1 MMWMIDPT
9 YLRTIVDGLSSGA
22 LQKDNSSAL
31 PQGLVGV
38 YEEGIP
44 PASQVNERKK
54 FLEFF
59 GVWALMKKE
68 VSADFVV
75 SLLDGWFE
83 EEVIAFIGR
92 YSKWFNSP
100 ASGVYTLY
108 HERFRTFVLQK
119 ISGSQLRDINN
130 RLIMAC
136 NDALTRRLNDEWER
150 YALEYL
156 SAHLLQPSLDTKE
169 RGSELK
175 ALAYNTNH
183 WNRQIEISKGFDWS
197 KKMLNEMMLWASKY
211 DDDEVIECALNKV
224 DLHHQEQNDAPRIV
238 ELVAQN
244 DIETALHRIES
255 FGGNDKEGLQ
265 RKFILYM
272 LCLMELTLLGSKNQ
286 LWRKEAIEKLLKHL
300 DDNLPIDHSVLNW
313 NDFFP
318 SYLIYLMV
326 YEWSNWGVDIYTIY
340 KYSENVNFEWLDN
353 WDIILNEEEIEILI
367 LLDVHLQNKSLTF
380 NLIKYLDKKK
390 DNDYANDY
398 SLYLTDENIKINLI
412 IEDSKR
418 LYLKGCIKEA
428 KKQLNLVFLNQ
439 AQIIEVEDRI
449 NLLRLLSRENYNQG
463 YELHSIEILQILYD
477 IINIINDESKDY
489 EISNLVDD
497 YIFIDQIDKA
507 ILLIDKIEDPF
518 YKIYAIISIIEKS
531 KATKYSSYTSLNSE
545 LYNCLDKIEDD
556 FKKGYAQSKVTQ
568 FIFKHAGFKEAF
580 QYAVKI
586 NGGGGWFRDNA
597 LGELAIELIREGD
610 VQTAIDIVND
620 NEIVFV
626 KSSEVYMCA
635 IKKYLKDGNSQMAV
649 KLLNFVVDAE
659 NRNEC
664 FNEILQSYLINQNI
678 TLLVDFLSNMTNL
691 SLSIDK
697 YDKARFI
704 REAIEYAIK
713 KRIVDFDIVL
723 ASELFDNYDLFV
735 FNMAQAKISIKENNT
750 SDVDLYLNKAIEN
763 INAQESELV
772 KDYLREQII
781 ELYNKL
787 NRINDSL
794 ELSKSIKEKTLSV
807 KSIIS
812 SYQATYSYRN
822 YYNKDYLYSE
832 LNDLRTQ
839 CLELIDPKDKV
850 TSLLSLSNLA
860 QKLEFEKMYKSIFK
874 DLEIIV
880 NREGD
885 KFNKACM
892 LSYVST
898 DLFRRGNLKESK
910 SMIQEALSISEL
922 IQNVYD
928 RNSAISNILLE
939 ILNQGDIQSFQN
951 ICTDMQLTDKFDFW
965 RKSSGLIRS
974 KMGVIMA
981 FNLCKIFAN
990 SEFREPYIRGLIDD
1004 LTIEEC
1010 NHDVIFSAIANS
1022 SQDSKALFKI
1032 LQKHAIYLLFLA
1044 GHSGEKLDRFNRTLN
1059 IQWAIDIK
1067 NDLINEP

>member
-1 MMWMIDPT
+1 
-9 YLRTIVDGLSSGA
+9 
-22 LQKDNSSAL
+22 
-31 PQGLVGV
+31 
-38 YEEGIP
+38 
-44 PASQVNERKK
+44 
-54 FLEFF
+54 
-59 GVWALMKKE
+59 
-68 VSADFVV
+68 
-75 SLLDGWFE
+75 
-83 EEVIAFIGR
+83 
-92 YSKWFNSP
+92 
-100 ASGVYTLY
+100 
-108 HERFRTFVLQK
+108 
-119 ISGSQLRDINN
+119 
-130 RLIMAC
+130 
-136 NDALTRRLNDEWER
+136 
-150 YALEYL
+150 
-156 SAHLLQPSLDTKE
+156 
-169 RGSELK
+169 
-175 ALAYNTNH
+175 
-183 WNRQIEISKGFDWS
+183 
-197 KKMLNEMMLWASKY
+197 MLNEMMLWASKY

-244 DIETALHRIES
+244 DIETALQRIES
-255 FGGNDKEGLQ
+255 FGVNDKEGLQ

-286 LWRKEAIEKLLKHL
+286 PWRKEAIEKLLKHL
-300 DDNLPIDHSVLNW
+300 DDNLPIDHTVLNW

-340 KYSENVNFEWLDN
+340 KYSDNVNFEWLDN

-380 NLIKYLDKKK
+380 NLIKYLDRKK

-531 KATKYSSYTSLNSE
+531 KATKYSSYNSLNTE

-568 FIFKHAGFKEAF
+568 FIFKRAGFKEAF

-626 KSSEVYMCA
+626 KSSEVYMFA

-723 ASELFDNYDLFV
+723 ASEFFDNYDLFV

-772 KDYLREQII
+772 KDYLRVQLI

-892 LSYVST
+892 LSYLST
-898 DLFRRGNLKESK
+898 DLFRRGNLKECK
-910 SMIQEALSISEL
+910 SMIQEALSISQL

-951 ICTDMQLTDKFDFW
+951 ICTDMQLTDKFDFC

-990 SEFREPYIRGLIDD
+990 SEFREPYIRCLIDD